1 MNELV
6 RYIKNQKRED
16 YQDLRI
22 YSYICISICHEKMSQ
37 SLRGRLFRLS
47 PQLFGTEVKLNE
59 FLEEHVSSAKVVIL
73 GEFHGESSIIEL
85 QTLIQNK
92 LADSLLLKPLP
103 FSHDKSS
110 GSSLPSIGI
119 PNTVSCDSGA
129 SLNSND
135 TSNNDMETIATTAS
149 PKVRVV
155 MEHFS
160 LEMQQILDLYQTGNL
175 NVLELKEVSY
185 GTNY

>member
-1 MNELV
+1 
-6 RYIKNQKRED
+6 
-16 YQDLRI
+16 
-22 YSYICISICHEKMSQ
+22 MSQ

-92 LADSLLLKPLP
+92 LADSLLLKPLQ
-103 FSHDKSS
+103 FSHDKSP

-119 PNTVSCDSGA
+119 PNNTVSCDSGA
-129 SLNSND
+129 SFD
-135 TSNNDMETIATTAS
+135 TSNNDMEAIATTAS